1 MAKIIIRKGFYSQNG
16 KLYKAGDVV
25 AIQNAASAKRLVARS
40 GGDFDFY
47 HEPIVSETEEDAAA
61 AEPEGEETGAV
72 SDSDTESGT
81 DDGLPAINA
90 AEAVKTFGGK
100 GGRATT

>member
-47 HEPIVSETEEDAAA
+47 HEPIVSEAEEDAAA

-100 GGRATT
+100 GGRDKK